1 MKNQE
6 QNKKIPMHGDSI
18 IKRMVFREAREA
30 SDSLLDDKLVG
41 DSQPLDMNV
50 PFSKDIVDVVMLGA
64 ELLCYTEKEHVRIT
78 NCVASSV
85 YLMCNILND

>member
-1 MKNQE
+1 M
-6 QNKKIPMHGDSI
+6 
-18 IKRMVFREAREA
+18 
-30 SDSLLDDKLVG
+30 
-41 DSQPLDMNV
+41 

-85 YLMCNILND
+85 YLMCNILNDERLYEMKYTRVPFIKDGLVIIIYWHSFSI